1 MCCFLTWFP
10 VICGGHCQSQQLSTL
25 FKFYSV
31 NTDRNWYLSD
41 QDWPLQYWKFPS
53 KKTARNN
60 NSSGQIWKQSG
71 NESSDTAIILRLR
84 ERDCYLVIISSYR
97 RKGMTT
103 LSSLSL
109 VWFDW
114 FHDLLKAS
122 CIFIID
128 HCLFLFFVWTALL
141 LNRNSKETM
150 LIMKD
155 HSVLMSHR
163 LLGSVLFTI
172 LTFQMELR

>member
-1 MCCFLTWFP
+1 MVTVRANNCPLYLSFIQSTQTETD
-10 VICGGHCQSQQLSTL
+10 ISQTRTGHCNIENFPAKKPPGTTTAQ
-25 FKFYSV
+25 
-31 NTDRNWYLSD
+31 DR
-41 QDWPLQYWKFPS
+41 
-53 KKTARNN
+53 
-60 NSSGQIWKQSG
+60 SG
-71 NESSDTAIILRLR
+71 NSQEIILRLR

-97 RKGMTT
+97 KEGMTT

-128 HCLFLFFVWTALL
+128 HCLFLFFVWTAIL

-155 HSVLMSHR
+155 HSVLVNHR
-163 LLGSVLFTI
+163 LWGSVLFTI
-172 LTFQMELR
+172 LTFQTELR

>member
-1 MCCFLTWFP
+1 MVVTVRANNCPL
-10 VICGGHCQSQQLSTL
+10 
-25 FKFYSV
+25 
-31 NTDRNWYLSD
+31 YLSFIQSTQTETD
-41 QDWPLQYWKFPS
+41 ISQTRPGYCNIENFPA
-53 KKTARNN
+53 KNRPEQQQPRTDLETVRKRELRYTN
-60 NSSGQIWKQSG
+60 NSQT
-71 NESSDTAIILRLR
+71 ER

-97 RKGMTT
+97 RGGMTT

-128 HCLFLFFVWTALL
+128 HCLFLFFVWTAIL

-163 LLGSVLFTI
+163 LLGSVAQYSLLYWLFWWNWS
-172 LTFQMELR
+172 